1 MEALGLDDV
10 ILDVSVYANRPDCM
24 SVIGIA
30 REIAA
35 LTGNQLRLPALDYE
49 ELAVPIT
56 ERTSV
61 TVEDQERCPRY
72 TAALLE
78 GVRIGKSPSG
88 CSCVSWP
95 RACGPSTTWW
105 ILPTT

>member
-1 MEALGLDDV
+1 MGLDDV

-35 LTGNQLRLPALDYE
+35 LTGGELRLPSLDYQ
-49 ELAVPIT
+49 ELDTPIT

-61 TVEDQERCPRY
+61 IVEDKERCPRY
-72 TAALLE
+72 TAALLD
-78 GVRIGKSPSG
+78 GVRIGSRPLDAAAAVGRRHASH
-88 CSCVSWP
+88 
-95 RACGPSTTWW
+95 
-105 ILPTT
+105 

>member
-1 MEALGLDDV
+1 MCIRDRVEALGLDDV

-61 TVEDQERCPRY
+61 TVEDHCLLYTSRC
-72 TAALLE
+72 
-78 GVRIGKSPSG
+78 V
-88 CSCVSWP
+88 
-95 RACGPSTTWW
+95 
-105 ILPTT
+105 